1 MMETINTLAEYIGRI
16 APGICLLVLFFL
28 FARPGSNLR
37 IVMYIFAFV
46 LMRDAMTPLGLW
58 SFGSANGALWI
69 RLGAD
74 PVFLVV
80 FGIASLMI
88 VLALYALDGENRRH
102 LAWFQNGRLTGM
114 VAGIA
119 GAVIV
124 VTPCALLYR
133 GVGID
138 LRGGPVASALLP
150 ATFVF
155 ALLGNFLEEG
165 LFRGYVLGWLKNTH
179 GPMVAGLGS
188 GLVFALCHVFLAT
201 TVTGAGVPL
210 LAFTAWEGAIAG
222 LVGARHGIVPASLA
236 HGGAI
241 FILGSGLV

>member
-1 MMETINTLAEYIGRI
+1 METVLTLVNYLERVG
-16 APGICLLVLFFL
+16 PGICLLVLFFL
-28 FARPGSNLR
+28 FVRPGPNLR

-46 LMRDAMTPLGLW
+46 LVRDAMTPLGLW
-58 SFGSANGALWI
+58 SFGAVNGALWI
-69 RLGAD
+69 RLSAD
-74 PVFLVV
+74 PAFLVV
-80 FGIASLMI
+80 FGIASLLLVMG
-88 VLALYALDGENRRH
+88 LYALDKKNRHH
-102 LAWFQNGRLTGM
+102 LAWFQNGRLTGIF
-114 VAGIA
+114 AGIA
-119 GAVIV
+119 GALIIV
-124 VTPCALLYR
+124 VPCALLYH
-133 GVGID
+133 GIEIE

-179 GPMVAGLGS
+179 GPMIAGTGS

-201 TVTGAGVPL
+201 TVTGVGVPL
-210 LAFTAWEGAIAG
+210 LAFTVWEGMIAG
-222 LVGARHGIVPASLA
+222 LVGARFGIVPASLA